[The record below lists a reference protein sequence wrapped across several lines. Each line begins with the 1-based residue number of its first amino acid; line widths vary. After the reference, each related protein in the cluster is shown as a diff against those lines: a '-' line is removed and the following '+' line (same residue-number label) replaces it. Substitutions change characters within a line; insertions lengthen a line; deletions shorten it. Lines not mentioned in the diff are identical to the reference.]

1 VAGSIQPPPDA
12 PGKSSD
18 LQAFAEA
25 LNTRRRLVYDY
36 LENWPGASS
45 FRPSDIHDAL
55 FSYVRRRGKGLRPA
69 LLLLCC
75 GEAGGDEAQALPAAA
90 AVEIFHIWTLV
101 HDDIIDRDELRR
113 GHATV
118 HAQYAQYARES
129 LRLSDVEAA
138 HYGMA
143 VAMLAGDLQQGW
155 SFGLLSDLT
164 ERGVR
169 PETTLSL
176 VQRMAGSLTPLLLE
190 GEMLDVQF
198 SFARPDSLTEDD
210 ILHMLS
216 CKTAALLEYSAW
228 AGATI
233 GMGGRPDRDDVAG
246 KLGRFASMCGIAFQ
260 LQDDLLGLTADEAML
275 GKPVGSDL
283 REGKRTLIIYRALA
297 NLGAKERKE
306 LLATLGKSRASQGEV
321 QRALSLIEQSGATDG
336 IRSLANSYISQALA
350 VLDAVPQS
358 NYTELLRSW
367 ASFMLAREY

>member
-1 VAGSIQPPPDA
+1 MSSLTVPPSDA
-12 PGKSSD
+12 PGTSSAPA
-18 LQAFAEA
+18 AFAEA
-25 LNTRRRLVYDY
+25 LSSRRGLVYDY

-45 FRPSDIHDAL
+45 FRPVDIHEAL

-75 GEAGGDEAQALPAAA
+75 GAAGGDESQALPAAA

-113 GHATV
+113 GHPTV
-118 HAQYAQYARES
+118 HAHYSEFARQS
-129 LRLSDVEAA
+129 LHLKDEEAA
-138 HYGMA
+138 HYGEA

-164 ERGVR
+164 ELGVR
-169 PETTLSL
+169 PEITLRL
-176 VQRMAGSLTPLLLE
+176 IQKMANSLTPQLLE

-198 SFARPDSLTEDD
+198 AFAPPESLTEDE

-216 CKTAALLEYSAW
+216 CKTAALLEYAAW

-233 GMGGRPDRDDVAG
+233 GLGTSPDNDGLAG
-246 KLGRFASMCGIAFQ
+246 KLGHFASMCGVAFQ
-260 LQDDLLGLTADEAML
+260 LQDDLLGLTADEAVL

-283 REGKRTLIIYRALA
+283 REGKRTLVVYRALA
-297 NLGAKERKE
+297 GLREGDRAA
-306 LLATLGKSRASQGEV
+306 LLATLGNSHAPQEEV
-321 QRALSLIEQSGATDG
+321 QEALRLIEQSGAFVG
-336 IRSLANSYISQALA
+336 IRDLANSYISQALA
-350 VLDAVPQS
+350 ILDAVPES
-358 NYTELLRSW
+358 SYTDLLRSW